1 MCLKPFFVP
10 CKFGTHK
17 LFVDAKKKKK
27 KMRFKD
33 EHLDTVDRPS
43 VGAYEL

>member
-1 MCLKPFFVP
+1 MCLKPFFVL

-17 LFVDAKKKKK
+17 LFVDAKKKK

-43 VGAYEL
+43 VSAYEL